1 MAESSADVVRRYL
14 EDAITAEKSLEAQ
27 LTGFAAEAESAGA
40 KQIFE
45 RHASETRS
53 QHERLAARLKD
64 LGTYP
69 PAGKS
74 LLASVFDSIAKT
86 AHRAT
91 APNQE
96 RTSRNLVAAFAAEN
110 GEIAMYE
117 ALASI
122 SEAAGD
128 TQTAA
133 LARSIQHEHKST
145 AQDFWQLL
153 QGEAAR

>member
-14 EDAITAEKSLEAQ
+14 EDAIAAEKSLEAH
-27 LTGFAAEAESAGA
+27 LTSFTVEAQSDGA
-40 KQIFE
+40 KRIFE
-45 RHASETRS
+45 RCASETRS

-69 PAGKS
+69 PVGKS
-74 LLASVFDSIAKT
+74 LLTSVFDSIAKT
-86 AHRAT
+86 AHRAA

-96 RTSRNLVAAFAAEN
+96 RTSQNVVAAFAAEN

-128 TQTAA
+128 SQTAA
-133 LARSIQHEHKST
+133 LARSIQHEHKSA
-145 AQDFWQLL
+145 AQDIWQFLPSESA
-153 QGEAAR
+153 Q